1 LIGFHPTLIQPDTN
15 ATTTMLLADRR
26 IALDARPAP
35 ARPAPLEVV
44 MLGHCPPE
52 GPARWDR
59 VARDEP
65 MLAEIAALGFTG
77 EVARLRAWQR
87 GTSLP
92 APQPGLSDDELRA
105 LQHLPLPIR
114 SLGHYQTLFP
124 QAFSAPTAQASR
136 LAGNT
141 AWLPWAV
148 QDFFDGNEPG
158 YEETRTLWVL
168 RVPESAGVAGFL
180 PQVRPDLAAPA
191 GLGAFDRALAVPRAG
206 LLLLPDLERLQVP
219 ARLPDV
225 PRLRLPNPEPVF
237 LPLGS
242 ASDDGHRERRLATEM
257 PTADVSPDLAASL
270 APIAR
275 TLARRRPDLMCL
287 MSVPFAVQAAGELPA
302 PAAPWLALAQQ
313 AAGLG
318 DALRQVQWLYPYLR
332 GPGRPLVSASGMVA
346 GLQARVA
353 QRFGPWRS
361 AAARALPAGAL
372 PWPPASAQQA
382 AAWRAAGLS
391 VLVQR
396 NGRAMLDDEALP
408 VPVLPSAD
416 LANMPRAQRAR
427 ADWRSAEVQRFMGW
441 LRRELQ
447 ALGERLLFDVDAQ
460 DPRPEQALRHFFT
473 QLHAAGAL
481 RGARPEQAFRIQ
493 AVAAGDS
500 AESTLAFEIELAP
513 AFPIDLIRISFVHD
527 RADGTARVDARL
539 DGDTG
544 HG

>member
-1 LIGFHPTLIQPDTN
+1 MSAKLSLLTFAVLLPMGAL
-15 ATTTMLLADRR
+15 MVLSLADRMAER
-26 IALDARPAP
+26 RFAVTELHGLRLAESLLPVLKETQVHRGLTARTLAGDAAAVAQRDDARKAIKG
-35 ARPAPLEVV
+35 A
-44 MLGHCPPE
+44 
-52 GPARWDR
+52 
-59 VARDEP
+59 VA
-65 MLAEIAALGFTG
+65 A
-77 EVARLRAWQR
+77 
-87 GTSLP
+87 
-92 APQPGLSDDELRA
+92 
-105 LQHLPLPIR
+105 
-114 SLGHYQTLFP
+114 
-124 QAFSAPTAQASR
+124 
-136 LAGNT
+136 
-141 AWLPWAV
+141 
-148 QDFFDGNEPG
+148 FDG
-158 YEETRTLWVL
+158 
-168 RVPESAGVAGFL
+168 
-180 PQVRPDLAAPA
+180 QLA
-191 GLGAFDRALAVPRAG
+191 
-206 LLLLPDLERLQVP
+206 Q
-219 ARLPDV
+219 LPDV

-242 ASDDGHRERRLATEM
+242 APDDGHRERRLPNEM
-257 PTADVSPDLAASL
+257 PTADVSPALAASL

-275 TLARRRPDLMCL
+275 ALARRRPDLMCL

-302 PAAPWLALAQQ
+302 PATPWLALAQQ

-408 VPVLPSAD
+408 VPVLPGAA
-416 LANMPRAQRAR
+416 LANMPSAQRER

-493 AVAAGDS
+493 AVAAGNS

-513 AFPIDLIRISFVHD
+513 AFPIDLIRISFMHD
-527 RADGTARVDARL
+527 RADGTARVDASLVASL